1 MWIFVLLGGLFL
13 PFVLGQGCNYDLQVG
28 TTVVNISS
36 GLDPQCTWT
45 ATAFEDYRLKLTCD
59 VKLPGGINIGIGNC
73 LLNFLTIS
81 ASGNPSSSDGTKYCN
96 SGSFSVLSDLNKI
109 SLQLSSSLLAN
120 NILGISFSCSL
131 QAVFNPCS
139 CGHRGVQ
146 SRIMGGQEAGVN
158 EFPAVAALIDLSIY
172 SVLCGATLISNWRAL
187 TAQSCLNNRQLGS
200 IALVVGQHDTD
211 NNNPNRKAYAIESAA
226 CYHENCNTP
235 PKMEEGDI
243 AVLKTAEEIQ
253 MNPAVRVICLPY
265 KYRDDTLAGSV
276 VEIGGWGQTF
286 NGSPDSNVLR
296 KTQLN
301 VISPDECKQK
311 YPSFTS
317 NDICTYKQGASACS
331 GDIGGSLMYTGPG
344 TIRLYTVGVISFLAQ
359 CVDEETLNTR
369 VGAVIHW
376 IMNVSPESTY
386 CNI

>member
-146 SRIMGGQEAGVN
+146 SRIVGGEEAGIN
-158 EFPAVAALIDLSIY
+158 DFPAVAALVDVRY
-172 SVLCGATLISNWRAL
+172 KAAFCGATLISSWRAL
-187 TAQSCLNNRQLGS
+187 TAQSCVINRPTTN
-200 IALVVGQHDTD
+200 IVLVVAEHDLSK
-211 NNNPNRKAYAIESAA
+211 RSQYSKLYSIQSAA
-226 CYHENCNTP
+226 CFYENCNTHP
-235 PKMEEGDI
+235 NIEYGDI
-243 AVLKTAEEIQ
+243 AVVKTAEEIQ

-276 VEIGGWGQTF
+276 VEIAGWGAEVYGDP
-286 NGSPDSNVLR
+286 NSLVLR

-301 VISPDECKQK
+301 VISPDECKQQ

-317 NDICTYKQGASACS
+317 NNICAYKEGASACTI
-331 GDIGGSLMYTGPG
+331 DTGGSLMYTGPG
-344 TIRLYTVGVISFLAQ
+344 TNRLYTVGVIQPSR
-359 CVDEETLNTR
+359 CSDDDTLNTR
-369 VGAVIHW
+369 VGAVIDW
-376 IMNVSPESTY
+376 IVNSSPESSY